1 MMVLPT
7 LHLIPLLTTHSLTH
21 SLIGEVTTVYNELYR
36 WNFDK
41 NEWKLIESLNTPP
54 PRCSHQAVFFKD
66 KLYIFGGEYA
76 TLDQFHHYRDLCKT
90 PPSPLTHS
98 LTHL

>member
-1 MMVLPT
+1 MMVTNYRTYLF
-7 LHLIPLLTTHSLTH
+7 LTYFHSLTH
-21 SLIGEVTTVYNELYR
+21 SGEVTTVYNELYR

-54 PRCSHQAVFFKD
+54 PRCSHQAIFFKD

-76 TLDQFHHYRDLCKT
+76 TLDQFHHYRDLCKA
-90 PPSPLTHS
+90 THS
-98 LTHL
+98 LTH